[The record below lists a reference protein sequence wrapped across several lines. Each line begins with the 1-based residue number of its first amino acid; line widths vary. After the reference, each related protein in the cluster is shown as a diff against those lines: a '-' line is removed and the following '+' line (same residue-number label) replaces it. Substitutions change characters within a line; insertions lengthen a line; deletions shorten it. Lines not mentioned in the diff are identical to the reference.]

1 LKILILFISLVL
13 SNFVYSQSYPNKPV
27 TIVVAYAPGGLG
39 DLLARKLAEQLTSK
53 TKQSFIVENKP
64 GATGALG
71 TRYVTKAKP
80 DGYTLLLGQTGEM
93 VINTIVNK
101 DLGYDPFTDLKPV
114 ALIGEVPLTLVAPI
128 NASYNSLSEFI
139 KLAKQQPNK
148 YTYASS
154 GTATPGHLAAASL
167 AQIAGIEMIHAP
179 YKGAGPAMTDVLG
192 GHVDLFFPSTP
203 SIIQFVESNKVKAL
217 AVSSAK
223 RSNVFPQLHTVA
235 EDLGKDFSFTL
246 WGGIY
251 APAETPESITQT
263 LSTLINQIL
272 NDAQFKKQFDKD
284 GINMRPNSIEE
295 FAQFHRSELANYKKS
310 LQTLNL
316 KLD

>member
-1 LKILILFISLVL
+1 
-13 SNFVYSQSYPNKPV
+13 
-27 TIVVAYAPGGLG
+27 
-39 DLLARKLAEQLTSK
+39 
-53 TKQSFIVENKP
+53 
-64 GATGALG
+64 
-71 TRYVTKAKP
+71 
-80 DGYTLLLGQTGEM
+80 
-93 VINTIVNK
+93 
-101 DLGYDPFTDLKPV
+101 
-114 ALIGEVPLTLVAPI
+114 
-128 NASYNSLSEFI
+128 
-139 KLAKQQPNK
+139 
-148 YTYASS
+148 
-154 GTATPGHLAAASL
+154 
-167 AQIAGIEMIHAP
+167 
-179 YKGAGPAMTDVLG
+179 
-192 GHVDLFFPSTP
+192 
-203 SIIQFVESNKVKAL
+203 
-217 AVSSAK
+217 
-223 RSNVFPQLHTVA
+223 LHTVA